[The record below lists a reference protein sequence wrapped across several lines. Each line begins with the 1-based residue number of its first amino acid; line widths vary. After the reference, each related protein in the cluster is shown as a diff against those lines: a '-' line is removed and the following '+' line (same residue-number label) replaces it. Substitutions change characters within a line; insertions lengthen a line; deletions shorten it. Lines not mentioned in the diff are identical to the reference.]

1 MVVPLL
7 PPSMAERPSK
17 RGRVKV
23 EDDPDAELARVLS
36 QIAAMEAAVARLEQR
51 EQIAATEALPTA

>member
-1 MVVPLL
+1 
-7 PPSMAERPSK
+7 MAERPSK